1 MKIKANTVQEYL
13 DAVPEEKKDAFLRL
27 RQVILDHLPNGF
39 QEELNYGMIGYVVP
53 HELYPAGYHCNT
65 DLPLPFMN
73 IACQKNFIGFYHMG
87 IYADKNLLDWF
98 VSEYKNRAEH
108 KLDMG
113 KSCLRLK
120 KLDQI
125 PFDLLGELVQKV
137 SPSDWIS
144 AYETQIK
151 R

>member
-1 MKIKANTVQEYL
+1 MKINANTVQEYL

-65 DLPLPFMN
+65 DLSLPFMN

-98 VSEYKNRAEH
+98 VSEYKNRVEH